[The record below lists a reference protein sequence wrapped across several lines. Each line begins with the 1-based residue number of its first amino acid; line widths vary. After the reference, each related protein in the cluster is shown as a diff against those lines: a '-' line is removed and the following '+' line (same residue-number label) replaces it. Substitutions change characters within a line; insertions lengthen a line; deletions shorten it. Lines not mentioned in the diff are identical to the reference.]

1 MIVKNMNNIKIYTAT
16 KGKKE
21 TTPLYKSLNRV
32 FADYG
37 PIMPFDT
44 HYEENNTKSLQQ
56 CYNTFLNDAKQNDID
71 IAVFVH
77 DDVYINTR
85 DLRSRLQDSVKR
97 YTVFGLAG
105 ATSCKIDT
113 PALWHLMSERKDQ
126 RGCVA
131 HGTEDNYMY
140 TSFGPVNTRALL
152 IDGVFIGININELP
166 GNVKFDESY
175 PSKFHYYDLDFSL
188 ECNRN
193 NVKIGV
199 VDIPIIHSSPGLTN
213 LDKEFYDGQ
222 QYFINK
228 WKK

>member
-1 MIVKNMNNIKIYTAT
+1 MKYKIYAAT

-21 TTPLYKSLNRV
+21 DTKLYKSV
-32 FADYG
+32 SIDYYNI
-37 PIMPFDT
+37 PI
-44 HYEENNTKSLQQ
+44 HYEENNTESLQK
-56 CYNTFLNDAKQNDID
+56 CYNNFLGDARRNNID

-77 DDVYINTR
+77 DDVYINCR
-85 DLRSRLQDSVKR
+85 DLLDRLERSAKD

-105 ATSCKIDT
+105 ATTCKIGK

-131 HGTEDNYMY
+131 HGTREQYSY
-140 TSFGPVNTRALL
+140 TSFGPIPGRCLL
-152 IDGVFIGININELP
+152 IDGVFIGINIKDLP
-166 GNVKFDESY
+166 INVKFDESY

-188 ECNRN
+188 ECNKN
-193 NVKIGV
+193 KVKVGV

-213 LDKEFYDGQ
+213 PNEEFYKGQ
-222 QYFINK
+222 EYFTNK

>member
-1 MIVKNMNNIKIYTAT
+1 MNNIKIYTAT
-16 KGKKE
+16 KSKKE

-32 FADYG
+32 LADYG
-37 PIMPFDT
+37 PVMPFDV
-44 HYEENNTKSLQQ
+44 HYEENNTRSLQK
-56 CYNTFLNDAKQNDID
+56 CYNNFLEDAKQNNID
-71 IAVFVH
+71 IAVFIH
-77 DDVYINTR
+77 DDVFINTR
-85 DLRSRLQDSVKR
+85 DLRSRLQDSANR

-105 ATSCKIDT
+105 ATSCKIGN

-131 HGTEDNYMY
+131 HGNEESYIY
-140 TSFGPVNTRALL
+140 TSFGPTPSRCLV
-152 IDGVFIGININELP
+152 IDGVFIGINIKQLP
-166 GNVKFDESY
+166 EEVKFDETY
-175 PSKFHYYDLDFSL
+175 PCKWHYYDLDFSL

-213 LDKEFYDGQ
+213 PDKEFYDGQ
-222 QYFINK
+222 HYFINK